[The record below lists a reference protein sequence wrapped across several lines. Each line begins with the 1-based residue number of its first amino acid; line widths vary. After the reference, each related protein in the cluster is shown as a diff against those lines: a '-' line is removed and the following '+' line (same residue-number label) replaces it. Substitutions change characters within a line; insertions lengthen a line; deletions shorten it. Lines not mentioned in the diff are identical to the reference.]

1 MNRAEEVALKVYPKE
16 IKLAY
21 GPLPGASRP
30 CEFDDNLPYRIGFKR
45 GYEQAEK
52 DIITLIES
60 RIREIPGDAQPAPV
74 LRIELQELIKRIKEE
89 ENDKR

>member
-1 MNRAEEVALKVYPKE
+1 MSKRAEQAALKAYPKE

-21 GPLPGASRP
+21 GPLPGASGP

-52 DIITLIES
+52 DIISIIES
-60 RIREIPGDAQPAPV
+60 RIGEIMGDAQPNPT
-74 LRIELQELIKRIKEE
+74 LRAELRDLINKL
-89 ENDKR
+89 NDDKK